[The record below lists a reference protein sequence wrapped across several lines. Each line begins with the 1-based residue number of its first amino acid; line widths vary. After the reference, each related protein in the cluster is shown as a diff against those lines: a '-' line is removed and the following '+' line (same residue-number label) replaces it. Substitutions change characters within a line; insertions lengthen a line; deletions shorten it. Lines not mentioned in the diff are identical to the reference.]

1 MLRKIVSRGA
11 IITAYMAYHN
21 TNAFADSKPVLSYF
35 NIRGFAEMS
44 RIILKVAEVDFVDDR
59 IPFQRPPS
67 PG

>member
-1 MLRKIVSRGA
+1 
-11 IITAYMAYHN
+11 MAYHN